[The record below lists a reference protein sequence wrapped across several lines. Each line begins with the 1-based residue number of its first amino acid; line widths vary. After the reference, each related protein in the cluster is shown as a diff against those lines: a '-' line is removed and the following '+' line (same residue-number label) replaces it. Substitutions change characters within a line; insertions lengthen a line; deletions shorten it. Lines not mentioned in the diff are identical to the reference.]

1 MRPLPSLSP
10 ATVQAQTSPTLSKY
24 TEQLPI
30 PAVVNAKGG
39 GTFSLPMAP
48 GLQRFHTALPLT
60 TTWGYGGM
68 SYLGPTF
75 EVRRGVPITVTARNN
90 LGAHPLAFAIDTTL
104 HGAVEA
110 DKTTPRTT
118 VHLHGGNTEAG
129 SDGHPEAT
137 FLPGRRFDY
146 HYANNQEATTLW
158 YHDHS
163 LGITRLNVHA
173 GLAGMYLVRDLRDTG
188 VAGNPIGLP
197 SGSFELPLII
207 QDKMFNANGHDGV
220 SAWTTRV
227 LWRYS
232 RSERQGLAQSEC
244 LRADPDF
251 MKGGSML
258 RCS

>member
-1 MRPLPSLSP
+1 
-10 ATVQAQTSPTLSKY
+10 
-24 TEQLPI
+24 
-30 PAVVNAKGG
+30 
-39 GTFSLPMAP
+39 
-48 GLQRFHTALPLT
+48 
-60 TTWGYGGM
+60 
-68 SYLGPTF
+68 
-75 EVRRGVPITVTARNN
+75 VPITVTARNN